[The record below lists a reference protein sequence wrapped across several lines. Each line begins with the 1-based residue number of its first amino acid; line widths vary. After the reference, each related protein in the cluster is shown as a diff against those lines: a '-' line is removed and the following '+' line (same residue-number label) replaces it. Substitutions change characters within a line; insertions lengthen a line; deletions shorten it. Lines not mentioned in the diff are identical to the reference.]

1 MRVLITGHAGYIGPV
16 MTRLFHEAGHHVV
29 GFDTGYFRDLIEDA
43 PAGCHPDS
51 EIAGDIRE
59 IDESAFRG
67 VDAVVHLAALSNDPI
82 GDIVAA
88 KTEAIN
94 AGGTGRAGAMAKRAG
109 VRRFVFA
116 SSCSLYGKAADS
128 TRPLDEEAPLAP
140 VSAYAH
146 SKVSGEAALGKLA
159 GDGFEPI
166 MLRNATA
173 YGVSPRMRLD
183 LVLGNLMAYGYATG
197 VIRVMSDGT
206 PWRPLVHIE
215 DIARAALSAVE
226 APAGSLRHRVF
237 NIGRSDANYT
247 VRQIAEVVGQ
257 SLPGCRIEIT
267 GEAGNDPRSYRVDF
281 SRALS
286 ELPGF
291 APQWTL
297 ERGAVELLG
306 WMKQHDA
313 DLAGLLGERFIR
325 LKRIQALR
333 DADKIDADFRWRRAP
348 GL

>member
-16 MTRLFHEAGHHVV
+16 MTRLFHRAGHEIV
-29 GFDTGYFRDLIEDA
+29 GYDTGYFRDLIEEA
-43 PAGCHPDS
+43 PAECEPDA
-51 EIAGDIRE
+51 EIRGDIRDIGE
-59 IDESAFRG
+59 AAFRG
-67 VDAVVHLAALSNDPI
+67 IDAVVHLAALSNDPI

-88 KTEAIN
+88 KTEDIN
-94 AGGTGRAGAMAKRAG
+94 AGGTARAGAMAKRAG

-116 SSCSLYGKAADS
+116 SSCSLYGKSADVD
-128 TRPLDEEAPLAP
+128 RPLDEEAPLAP

-146 SKVSGEAALGKLA
+146 SKVAGEAALAKLA
-159 GDGFEPI
+159 GDGFEPV

-183 LVLGNLMAYGYATG
+183 LVLGNLMAYAYATG

-215 DIARAALSAVE
+215 DIARGALSAVE

-237 NIGRSDANYT
+237 NIGRADANYT
-247 VRQIAEVVGQ
+247 VRQIAEMVART
-257 SLPGCRIEIT
+257 LPGCRIEIT
-267 GEAGNDPRSYRVDF
+267 GEAGSDPRSYRVDF

-286 ELPGF
+286 QLPGF
-291 APQWTL
+291 APAWTL
-297 ERGAVELLG
+297 ERGASELLD
-306 WMKQHDA
+306 WMKRHEASLDR
-313 DLAGLLGERFIR
+313 LLGEQFIR

-333 DADKIDADFRWRRAP
+333 QANRIDADFRWRQSGAP
-348 GL
+348 

>member
-1 MRVLITGHAGYIGPV
+1 MRVLVTGHAGYIGPV
-16 MTRLFHEAGHHVV
+16 MIRLFHRAGHHVV

-43 PAGCHPDS
+43 PAECHPDS

-59 IDESAFRG
+59 IDEDAFRTI
-67 VDAVVHLAALSNDPI
+67 DAVVHLAALSNDPM
-82 GDIVAA
+82 GDISAA
-88 KTEAIN
+88 KTEEIN
-94 AGGTGRAGAMAKRAG
+94 GGGTARAGAAAKRAG

-116 SSCSLYGKAADS
+116 SSCALYGKSTDS
-128 TRPLDEEAPLAP
+128 TRPLNEEAPFAP

-146 SKVSGEAALGKLA
+146 SKVSGEAALSRLA
-159 GDGFEPI
+159 GGGFEPI
-166 MLRNATA
+166 MLRCATA

-215 DIARAALSAVE
+215 DIARAALCAVE

-237 NIGRSDANYT
+237 NIGRLDANYT

-257 SLPGCRIEIT
+257 TLPGCRIEIT
-267 GEAGNDPRSYRVDF
+267 GETGNDPRSYRADF
-281 SRALS
+281 SRALA

-297 ERGAVELLG
+297 ERGAIELLG
-306 WMKQHDA
+306 WMKRHDA
-313 DLAGLLGERFIR
+313 DLAELLGERFIR

-333 DADKIDADFRWRRAP
+333 KAERIDAEFRWRRP
-348 GL
+348 PS

>member
-16 MTRLFHEAGHHVV
+16 MTRMFHEAGHKII

-43 PAGCHPDS
+43 PAECQPDS
-51 EIAGDIRE
+51 EIRGDIRD
-59 IDESAFRG
+59 IDDASFRG
-67 VDAVVHLAALSNDPI
+67 IDAVIHLAALSNDPI

-88 KTEAIN
+88 KTAEIN
-94 AGGTGRAGAMAKRAG
+94 GGGTARAGAAAKRAG
-109 VRRFVFA
+109 VGRFVFA

-146 SKVSGEAALGKLA
+146 SKVAGEAALTKLA

-173 YGVSPRMRLD
+173 YGVSPRTRLD
-183 LVLGNLMAYGYATG
+183 LVLGNLMAYAYATG
-197 VIRVMSDGT
+197 VIRVLSDGT
-206 PWRPLVHIE
+206 PWRPMVHIE
-215 DIARAALSAVE
+215 DIARAALCAVE

-237 NIGRSDANYT
+237 NIGRADANYT
-247 VRQIAEVVGQ
+247 VKQIAEIVART
-257 SLPGCRIEIT
+257 LPGCRIEIT
-267 GEAGNDPRSYRVDF
+267 GEAGSDPRSYRVDF
-281 SRALS
+281 SRALH

-297 ERGAVELLG
+297 EQGATELLA
-306 WMKQHDA
+306 WMKRHDA
-313 DLAGLLGERFIR
+313 DLERLLGEAFVR

-333 DADKIDADFRWRRAP
+333 QDNRIDADFRWMTP
-348 GL
+348 P